1 MKFEGQ
7 AIQCHLLDGDIAE
20 LCFDLKDDSVNK
32 FSQATLLELKEA
44 IACLQAAPGIKGL
57 LVTSAK
63 DCFIVGA
70 DVTEFQ
76 ALFSGTEEALA
87 EGLMEVHKLFC
98 AVEDFDFPTV
108 TAINGYCFGG
118 GLEFAL
124 TTSYRVMASHT
135 RVGVPETKL
144 GIFPGWGGT
153 VRLSRLCGADNAIE
167 WIAAGDQHTAEAALK
182 MGAVDAVVAPD
193 QLRAAA
199 LDLLNQAIAGRR
211 DWKARRIEKISPLKL
226 NPTETMMVF
235 ESSKAFVAGKAGP
248 NYPSPVA
255 AIEAMQKGA
264 NRSREDA
271 LAIEAAAF
279 ARMAKT
285 PTAYNLVSIF
295 LGDHFVGRVAKK
307 LAKAGDKVE
316 SAAVLGA
323 GIMGGGIAFQSASK
337 GTPIIMKDIA
347 DKALVLGMGEA
358 TKLLV
363 KRVDRG
369 KLTAEGMA
377 TVLTKIHPTLSFGDF
392 KGVDLVVEAV
402 VENEK
407 VKKSVLVDLEDQVK
421 DTAILASNTSTISIT
436 RLGEGLKRPENF
448 CGMHFFNPV
457 PKMPLVEVIRGAK
470 SSERAIA
477 TTVGYALAMGKT
489 PIVVNDCPGF
499 LVNRVLFPYF
509 AGFIKLVNEGVDF
522 QRIDKVMEKFGWP
535 MGPAYLLDVVGID
548 TGHHANTV
556 MGQGFPDR
564 MAATERTAIEA
575 MFEAGRYGQ
584 KNGKGFYRYVPD
596 KKGVPKKELDP
607 DTPGILKALAV
618 KDNSAAITD
627 QDIIDRM
634 MLPLIIECSRCLEDN
649 IVNTAAEVDIALV
662 YGLGFPPFRGGA
674 FRYADRVGLKALC
687 ETAAKF
693 AALGKL
699 YEPTAQ
705 MLQLAETG
713 RAFYEEK

>member
-316 SAAVLGA
+316 
-323 GIMGGGIAFQSASK
+323 
-337 GTPIIMKDIA
+337 
-347 DKALVLGMGEA
+347 
-358 TKLLV
+358 
-363 KRVDRG
+363 
-369 KLTAEGMA
+369 
-377 TVLTKIHPTLSFGDF
+377 
-392 KGVDLVVEAV
+392 
-402 VENEK
+402 
-407 VKKSVLVDLEDQVK
+407 
-421 DTAILASNTSTISIT
+421 
-436 RLGEGLKRPENF
+436 
-448 CGMHFFNPV
+448 
-457 PKMPLVEVIRGAK
+457 
-470 SSERAIA
+470 
-477 TTVGYALAMGKT
+477 
-489 PIVVNDCPGF
+489 
-499 LVNRVLFPYF
+499 
-509 AGFIKLVNEGVDF
+509 
-522 QRIDKVMEKFGWP
+522 
-535 MGPAYLLDVVGID
+535 
-548 TGHHANTV
+548 
-556 MGQGFPDR
+556 
-564 MAATERTAIEA
+564 
-575 MFEAGRYGQ
+575 
-584 KNGKGFYRYVPD
+584 
-596 KKGVPKKELDP
+596 
-607 DTPGILKALAV
+607 
-618 KDNSAAITD
+618 
-627 QDIIDRM
+627 
-634 MLPLIIECSRCLEDN
+634 
-649 IVNTAAEVDIALV
+649 
-662 YGLGFPPFRGGA
+662 
-674 FRYADRVGLKALC
+674 
-687 ETAAKF
+687 
-693 AALGKL
+693 
-699 YEPTAQ
+699 
-705 MLQLAETG
+705 
-713 RAFYEEK
+713 